1 MAIDFHSKTNR
12 STYTGRQ
19 ADGGWAE
26 AIRRIVDPRGKR
38 VVDIGCGGGIYSR
51 AWREMEAGD
60 VVGID
65 FSAEMVAAARE
76 QAVGLDRI
84 SFRQGDALA
93 TGMPSANADIVFQRA
108 LIHHLKSYEPCFA
121 EAHRLLRPGGRL
133 IVQDRTPADVQLPGS
148 AEHIRG
154 YFFECFPRLQVVEAA
169 RRPTDAA
176 VRGALQA
183 KGFGAIEGHPLWEV
197 RKTHGSK
204 QKLAEDLAAR
214 TGRSILHDLDDKELE
229 TLIAYVAARL
239 PDTGP
244 IVEKDRWTLWSA
256 VAQ

>member
-1 MAIDFHSKTNR
+1 MD
-12 STYTGRQ
+12 
-19 ADGGWAE
+19 
-26 AIRRIVDPRGKR
+26 
-38 VVDIGCGGGIYSR
+38 
-51 AWREMEAGD
+51 AGD

-93 TGMPSANADIVFQRA
+93 TGMPSASADIVFQRA

-121 EAHRLLRPGGRL
+121 EAHRLLRPSGRL
-133 IVQDRTPADVQLPGS
+133 IVQDRTSADVQLPGS

-154 YFFECFPRLQVVEAA
+154 YFFECFPKLLAVEAA

-176 VRGALQA
+176 VRDALQA
-183 KGFGAIEGHPLWEV
+183 TGFGEIESHPLWEV

-204 QKLAEDLAAR
+204 KKLAQDLAAR
-214 TGRSILHDLDDKELE
+214 TGRSLLHDLDDNELG

-239 PDTGP
+239 PDSGP
-244 IVEKDRWTLWSA
+244 IVEKDRWTLWSG
-256 VAQ
+256 VAR

>member
-1 MAIDFHSKTNR
+1 
-12 STYTGRQ
+12 
-19 ADGGWAE
+19 
-26 AIRRIVDPRGKR
+26 
-38 VVDIGCGGGIYSR
+38 
-51 AWREMEAGD
+51 
-60 VVGID
+60 
-65 FSAEMVAAARE
+65 
-76 QAVGLDRI
+76 
-84 SFRQGDALA
+84 
-93 TGMPSANADIVFQRA
+93 
-108 LIHHLKSYEPCFA
+108 
-121 EAHRLLRPGGRL
+121 
-133 IVQDRTPADVQLPGS
+133 
-148 AEHIRG
+148 
-154 YFFECFPRLQVVEAA
+154 LQVVEAA